1 MKLSLS
7 YNMRSGNPLLSH
19 LRAELKDLSKKVH
32 FEGNAKPSIPINW
45 RFAESI
51 SALKGLKATMIKLL
65 VHIPHLSAHWNPDDV
80 LSLSGQT
87 PIPGLVGPDSRHKHL
102 QNQRWAFLP
111 YAQPVAP
118 HPPSK

>member
-1 MKLSLS
+1 
-7 YNMRSGNPLLSH
+7 MRSGNPLLSH

-65 VHIPHLSAHWNPDDV
+65 VHHAPLFMSLAQV
-80 LSLSGQT
+80 LDENRYPTSL
-87 PIPGLVGPDSRHKHL
+87 GPLEPR
-102 QNQRWAFLP
+102 
-111 YAQPVAP
+111 
-118 HPPSK
+118 